1 MLPPLSQ
8 DLQLFRQNIF
18 LIEVSLS
25 QRDCIEG
32 LLQNSNLSLQPI
44 KDKTS
49 EIFIFLLN
57 EIQIWLSIRFYLYF
71 PEILPFMSGVVEVC
85 GDAAV
90 GNVWSV
96 DELEKV
102 APGLEED
109 IWGFGFELVVE

>member
-44 KDKTS
+44 KDKTG
-49 EIFIFLLN
+49 EIFMFLLN
-57 EIQIWLSIRFYLYF
+57 EIFDLQFDFFCF
-71 PEILPFMSGVVEVC
+71 PEILPFMSGVVEVR

-90 GNVWSV
+90 GNV
-96 DELEKV
+96 
-102 APGLEED
+102 
-109 IWGFGFELVVE
+109 